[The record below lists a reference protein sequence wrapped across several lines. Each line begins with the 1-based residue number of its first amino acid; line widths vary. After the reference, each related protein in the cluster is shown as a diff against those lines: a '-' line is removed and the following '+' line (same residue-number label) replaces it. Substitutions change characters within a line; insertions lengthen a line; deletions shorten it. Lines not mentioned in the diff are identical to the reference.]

1 MLDDR
6 GVDHAGDAALV
17 YAAQWLVPLFL
28 APATSWL
35 FNYNSPRLV
44 LIACELGG
52 VLLVCLIG
60 SIEITGITAIFPLL
74 VVRGLI
80 DVAVKS
86 GRLIVLRLQFPGER
100 LKQAL
105 SINSTSFV
113 IGLAVAGLMASA
125 IVHRL
130 DLWSV
135 ALISSGCFALAAVAY
150 ASLNLS
156 AASKEMAVGEVRPS
170 WWRQL
175 SVLRVDHLLRRRFM
189 LFCLLVATMQG
200 YHMAARTV
208 FPIRDLGMDASGPAW
223 LQSIAIA
230 GVLLGSIMVALTVGG
245 ERVSKIR
252 DEVIGLAGYAMM
264 LATWLFASP
273 MIALGFYFV
282 FMCLHEIVFVRLSAD
297 VMADCPMEAV
307 PAVSVAMTSGSL
319 GGMTLFTILAGW
331 GADFAGMA
339 NVCLAISGMGGLLLM
354 ASLMVPVP
362 RSEGRA

>member
-1 MLDDR
+1 MN
-6 GVDHAGDAALV
+6 AALV

-28 APATSWL
+28 APVTSWL
-35 FNYNSPRLV
+35 FNYSSPRLV

-52 VLLVCLIG
+52 VLLVCVIG

-100 LKQAL
+100 LKQAF

-113 IGLAVAGLMASA
+113 IGMAVAGLMASA

-156 AASKEMAVGEVRPS
+156 AASKEMEVGETRPS

-175 SVLRVDHLLRRRFM
+175 SVLRVDHFLRRRF
-189 LFCLLVATMQG
+189 LL
-200 YHMAARTV
+200 Y
-208 FPIRDLGMDASGPAW
+208 L
-223 LQSIAIA
+223 
-230 GVLLGSIMVALTVGG
+230 
-245 ERVSKIR
+245 
-252 DEVIGLAGYAMM
+252 
-264 LATWLFASP
+264 SP
-273 MIALGFYFV
+273 
-282 FMCLHEIVFVRLSAD
+282 
-297 VMADCPMEAV
+297 
-307 PAVSVAMTSGSL
+307 
-319 GGMTLFTILAGW
+319 
-331 GADFAGMA
+331 
-339 NVCLAISGMGGLLLM
+339 
-354 ASLMVPVP
+354 
-362 RSEGRA
+362 